1 MVIQEEKEGVGAQ
14 TIVNV
19 AQGSTNEQ
27 QNRVRQLDF
36 VKEWL
41 PQLIALMQN
50 FNIRKDHFEGK
61 VIGNQIGNI
70 RVVRAFDFQEI

>member
-27 QNRVRQLDF
+27 QNRVGQLDL

-41 PQLIALMQN
+41 PQLIALVQS

-61 VIGNQIGNI
+61 VFGNQIGNI
-70 RVVRAFDFQEI
+70 